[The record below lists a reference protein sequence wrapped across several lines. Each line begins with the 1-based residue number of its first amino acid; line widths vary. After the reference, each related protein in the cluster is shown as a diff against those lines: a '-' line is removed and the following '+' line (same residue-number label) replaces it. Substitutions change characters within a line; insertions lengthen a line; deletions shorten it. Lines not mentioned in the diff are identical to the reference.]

1 MKAEIISCGTELL
14 LGHIV
19 DTNAAWLA
27 QQLAPLGID
36 VYFVSQVGDNQ
47 GRVVALL
54 KQAWQRSDL
63 IIMTGGIGPTEDD
76 ATRESI
82 AELLGEKMEVVPE
95 LEQQLR
101 AYMERR
107 NRPMPERN
115 VKQATLI
122 PSATSLPNPLGTA
135 PGWWVEHDSRVIAAM
150 PGVPAEMHLMWEQQA
165 KPRLRQRSGAGILVT
180 TTLRIIGVG

>member
-27 QQLAPLGID
+27 QQLAPLGVD
-36 VYFVSQVGDNQ
+36 VYYVSQVGDNQ
-47 GRVVALL
+47 GRVVGLL
-54 KQAWQRSDL
+54 EQAWRRSDL

-82 AELLGEKMEVVPE
+82 AQLVGEKMEVVPA
-95 LEQQLR
+95 LEADLR
-101 AYMERR
+101 SYFERR
-107 NRPMPERN
+107 GRTMPERN

-135 PGWWVEHDSRVIAAM
+135 PGWLVE
-150 PGVPAEMHLMWEQQA
+150 
-165 KPRLRQRSGAGILVT
+165 
-180 TTLRIIGVG
+180 